1 MGGRPMPRGRILR
14 IEAVAPT
21 IGRNRREPMPTDVE
35 PYLAPYLDAAAEHG
49 GGFRSLLW
57 ASPKTQRAR
66 FAAIERAAPLHG
78 RVVLD
83 AGCGRADL
91 LKFLLDRG
99 VVPFEYIGLEAVE
112 ALARAAEQ
120 CSHER
125 SRILRGDFVSEPLR
139 LCVGAE
145 VIVFSGSLNTLS
157 DREFRSTLRHAFMA
171 SGDAVVFN
179 FLSSPA
185 LAGKLYLYWRS
196 VADVVQFA
204 HTMTDRVDVYQDYL
218 HGDCTVAMRKQSER
232 P

>member
-1 MGGRPMPRGRILR
+1 MAGDI
-14 IEAVAPT
+14 
-21 IGRNRREPMPTDVE
+21 E
-35 PYLAPYLDAAAEHG
+35 PYLAPYFDAAAQYG

-66 FAAIERAAPLHG
+66 FAAIERAARLEG

-99 VVPFEYIGLEAVE
+99 VRPSEYIGLEAVDT
-112 ALARAAEQ
+112 LARAAEECRYEQ
-120 CSHER
+120 A
-125 SRILRGDFVSEPLR
+125 RILRGDFVSDPLR

-145 VIVFSGSLNTLS
+145 TIVFSGSLNTLT
-157 DREFRSTLRHAFMA
+157 DREFYATLGHAFMA
-171 SGDAVVFN
+171 SGAEVVFN

-185 LAGKLYLYWRS
+185 LAGKLYLFWRS
-196 VADVVQFA
+196 TAAVEGFA
-204 HTMTDRVDVYQDYL
+204 RTMTAQVDVYEDYL

-232 P
+232 FGEHGREKHRPM